1 MVRHGR
7 WPNKII
13 MGIRFEKDTILNWVN
28 DMAKYLRLVVDHYE
42 HFDKEKETLDIEK
55 GYTEYFK
62 KERSFFQS
70 SDTSEID
77 KFISSLEPEQL
88 RPLAQLLMYDGLI
101 HKDKA
106 LLKNARYIFE
116 WNMNKTN
123 SFSFDDYGFLAM
135 IDKEL

>member
-1 MVRHGR
+1 
-7 WPNKII
+7 

-42 HFDKEKETLDIEK
+42 HFDKEKEILDIEK

>member
-1 MVRHGR
+1 
-7 WPNKII
+7 
-13 MGIRFEKDTILNWVN
+13 
-28 DMAKYLRLVVDHYE
+28 
-42 HFDKEKETLDIEK
+42 
-55 GYTEYFK
+55 
-62 KERSFFQS
+62 
-70 SDTSEID
+70 
-77 KFISSLEPEQL
+77 
-88 RPLAQLLMYDGLI
+88 MYDGLI